1 MDESKDKLISI
12 HIDSAISSCFE
23 MVSHLMYMKTVN
35 SETEEGRNQLFDSLE
50 EIIDVNKSI
59 VFDLKGIND
68 LV

>member
-1 MDESKDKLISI
+1 MNESKDKLIAI
-12 HIDSAISSCFE
+12 RIDSAMSSCFE
-23 MVSHLMYMKTVN
+23 MISHLMYMKTV
-35 SETEEGRNQLFDSLE
+35 SSATEEDRNKLFNELE

>member
-12 HIDSAISSCFE
+12 RIDSAMSSSFE
-23 MVSHLMYMKTVN
+23 MISKLMYMKTV
-35 SETEEGRNQLFDSLE
+35 SSATEEGRNQLFNSLK

-59 VFDLKGIND
+59 AFDLKKIND